1 MNKKEP
7 LFHIVKRTN
16 ISWKKSLLI
25 KGMGNPNYCSIN
37 FFSSMCIGHRCTD
50 KVKSFRSIS
59 FDRGWSSR
67 NGKTFVGDDP

>member
-1 MNKKEP
+1 MTSEHSVSKKEP
-7 LFHIVKRTN
+7 LVHLEKRQDLF
-16 ISWKKSLLI
+16 WKS
-25 KGMGNPNYCSIN
+25 MGNPNYCSIN